1 MKPKF
6 KNISEYEKAQL
17 LLQPIYLRL
26 IDNIRQESELL
37 EWDVTY
43 EETTEPFPGYIVF
56 FKKGDYL
63 TKYNIW
69 ELCFKICFNTYEQG
83 QITPV
88 ETDKILIDDNGE
100 LDWQQIETK
109 TKKLVKSLLIIST
122 INN

>member
-1 MKPKF
+1 MQPKF
-6 KNISEYEKAQL
+6 KNLLEYEKAQL
-17 LLQPIYLRL
+17 LLQPIYIRL

-37 EWDVTY
+37 EWDVSY
-43 EETTEPFPGYIVF
+43 EEITEPFPGYILSL
-56 FKKGDYL
+56 KKDNYL

-69 ELCFKICFNTYEQG
+69 ELCFKICFNAYEQG

-100 LDWQQIETK
+100 LDWQQIEIK
-109 TKKLVKSLLIIST
+109 TKKLVKSLLIISK